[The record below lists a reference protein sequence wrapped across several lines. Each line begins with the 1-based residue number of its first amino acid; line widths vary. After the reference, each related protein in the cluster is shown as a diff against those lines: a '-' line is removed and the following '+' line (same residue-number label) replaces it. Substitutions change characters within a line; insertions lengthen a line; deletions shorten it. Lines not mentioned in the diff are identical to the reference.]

1 MKIVI
6 IGAGAMGSVFGAKIS
21 EVADTLLINPENPHT
36 DAVIKNSL
44 IIEDPEGIKKKFK
57 VKLICDYKTVTDK
70 FDAAII
76 LTKSYKT
83 KEASYAAKK
92 LLKNNGIALTLQN
105 GIGNIEI
112 ISSII
117 GEDKTVAGVT
127 AHGATLVSAGYV
139 RHAGVGDTYLAKKPN
154 KKNLIENLIQI
165 FEKAGIK
172 VLISDNINSIIWGK
186 LIINVG
192 INAIAAI
199 LKTKNGIIGDMPE
212 SFKIVKNAAEEAV
225 EIAKAIKITLPFDD
239 PIKQVKTVCQKT
251 ANNRASMLQ
260 DITNRKKTE
269 IEFINGAI
277 VDYGKKLNIQTPYNK
292 ILTEIIQASEAAYN
306 NKKT

>member
-21 EVADTLLINPENPHT
+21 EAADALLINPANNHT
-36 DAVIKNSL
+36 DK
-44 IIEDPEGIKKKFK
+44 IIENNLILEDPKGIKKKIK
-57 VKLICDYKTVTDK
+57 VNLICDYKTVTDK

-76 LTKSYKT
+76 FTKSYKT
-83 KEASYAAKK
+83 KEASYAAKH
-92 LLKNNGIALTLQN
+92 LLKDDGVALTLQN
-105 GIGNIEI
+105 GIGNFEI

-139 RHAGVGDTYLAKKPN
+139 RHAGIGDTYIANKPN
-154 KKNLIENLIQI
+154 KKHIIESLTRI

-172 VLISDNINSIIWGK
+172 ILISDNINSIIWGK

-192 INAIAAI
+192 INAVAAI
-199 LKTKNGIIGDMPE
+199 LKTRNGIIGTTPQA
-212 SFKIVKNAAEEAV
+212 FKIVRSAAEEAV
-225 EIAKAIKITLPFDD
+225 TIAKAMQINLPFAD
-239 PIKQVKTVCQKT
+239 PLKQVKTVCQKT
-251 ANNRASMLQ
+251 ANNKASMFQ

-277 VDYGKKLNIQTPYNK
+277 VKLGKKLNIPTPYNQ
-292 ILTEIIQASEAAYN
+292 ILTEIVQAFEAAYN
-306 NKKT
+306 KK